1 MKLHAWAVCACLC
14 VAEAA
19 TTPWLTVVGD
29 PADPLADTIQV
40 NPLFVRKDGPRRVME
55 VRVSRSQERTSTDGI
70 RFRAFHGLVAFDCEA
85 RVARFLS
92 SQFYNAPLW
101 RDPGARLDYPESAWR
116 SVEFRGFEPNPR
128 DRVVQAAC
136 SP

>member
-1 MKLHAWAVCACLC
+1 LKLHAWALAAVCC
-14 VAEAA
+14 VAQAT

-29 PADPLADTIQV
+29 AADPLADTIQV
-40 NPLFVRKDGPRRVME
+40 NPVFVLKDGPRRTME

-70 RFRAFHGLVAFDCEA
+70 RFRSFHGLVAFDCEA
-85 RVARFLS
+85 RVARFVS
-92 SQFYNAPLW
+92 SQFYDAPLW
-101 RDPGARLDYPESAWR
+101 RDPGIRMDYPQSAWR
-116 SVEFRGFEPNPR
+116 PVEFRGFQPNPR